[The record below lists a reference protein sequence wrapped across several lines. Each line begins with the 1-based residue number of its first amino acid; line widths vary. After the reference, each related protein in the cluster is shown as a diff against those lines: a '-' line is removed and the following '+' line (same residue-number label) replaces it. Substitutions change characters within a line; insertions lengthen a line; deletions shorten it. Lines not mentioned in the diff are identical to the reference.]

1 MSTTTRHQ
9 RLTPRAEQRILDL
22 LSAARDVFAERGFE
36 RATTLEIAQRAG
48 VSEPTVFTYFDSKRD
63 LCVEV
68 IRRWYGQI
76 TADIERDLPLFSGLP
91 ARLRFIVR
99 RHLDNLMGEG
109 VGICALVLSEGRTA
123 DKTVTDVIAELK
135 RAYVEPLMR
144 SLRDAVAQGEIRDD
158 MPLRL
163 LRDMVFGSMEHVLW
177 GYVVSGVKPDI
188 EVTSRQ
194 LTEMLCAAFAPA
206 SVPEQALREL
216 RADVSLALRRCEQKL
231 SHNHRD

>member
-1 MSTTTRHQ
+1 MRTAIHPQ
-9 RLTPRAEQRILDL
+9 RSRARSEQRILDL

-48 VSEPTVFTYFDSKRD
+48 VSEPTVFTYFDSKRE

-76 TADIERDLPLFSGLP
+76 TAEIERDLPLFSGLP
-91 ARLRFIVR
+91 QRLRFIVR
-99 RHLDNLMGEG
+99 KHLDNLMGEG

-123 DKTVTDVIAELK
+123 DKAVTDVIAELK
-135 RAYVEPLMR
+135 RAYTAPLMR
-144 SLRDAVAQGEIRDD
+144 SLKDAAAHGEIRAD

-194 LTEMLCAAFAPA
+194 LTEMLCAAFAPPA
-206 SVPEQALREL
+206 APEQALREL
-216 RADVSLALRRCEQKL
+216 HADVSVALRRCEQKL
-231 SHNHRD
+231 SHHHRA